1 MTLVV
6 DASTVVAALVD
17 NSTDGQWAEGQLRNA
32 SQLIAPAHMAI
43 EASNALR
50 RLEAS
55 GHIDTTTANIAVSDL
70 QRLPILPMTFGVIG
84 GRIWSLRNNLTSYDA
99 AYVATA
105 ELVNASLATLD
116 RRLANAPGP
125 RCTFLTP

>member
-17 NSTDGQWAEGQLRNA
+17 NSADGRWAEEQLRNA
-32 SQLIAPAHMAI
+32 TQLIAPAHMHI
-43 EASNALR
+43 EAANALR

-55 GHIDTTTANIAVSDL
+55 GHIDTTTANIAFTDL
-70 QRLPILPMTFGVIG
+70 QRLPVLPMTFGVTG
-84 GRIWSLRNNLTSYDA
+84 DRVWSLRNNLTSYDA

-116 RRLANAPGP
+116 RRLSNAPGT